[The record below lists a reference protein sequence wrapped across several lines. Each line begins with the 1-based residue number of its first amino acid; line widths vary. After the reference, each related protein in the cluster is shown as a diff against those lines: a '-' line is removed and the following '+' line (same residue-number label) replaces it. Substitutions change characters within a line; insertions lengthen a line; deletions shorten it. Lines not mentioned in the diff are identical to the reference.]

1 MTVVTSCLRQYVQ
14 SFGDAHEVGYASI
27 YSYGMSVCSYIT
39 VYKYNINIYI
49 YVCVLHFEKNKKG

>member
-1 MTVVTSCLRQYVQ
+1 MTVVTSCLRQYYVQ

-39 VYKYNINIYI
+39 VYKYKYK
-49 YVCVLHFEKNKKG
+49 YVCITF